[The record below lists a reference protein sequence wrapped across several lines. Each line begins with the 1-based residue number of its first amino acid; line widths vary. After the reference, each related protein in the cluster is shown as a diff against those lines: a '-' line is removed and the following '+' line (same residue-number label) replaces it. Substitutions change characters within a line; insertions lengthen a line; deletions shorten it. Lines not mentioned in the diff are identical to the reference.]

1 MRTLTHIH
9 TDTHMHAHIHTCVH
23 ITHARVH
30 THVHMNTHTHMH
42 PHAHT
47 HICTHT
53 HAHTDTH
60 ARTQHFL
67 LIHLHPLRESFLT
80 ATQLPPTPSSSCPWR
95 WGSGPLDAA
104 WGLSRSFHHCPRP
117 PQTTPTLQLHHPQLP
132 FCCCWLHPVSVIT
145 TASAA
150 CVLGAYLL
158 VISLMTAFSVLF
170 CFQKNA

>member
-1 MRTLTHIH
+1 MFPTPIYNCTQADLLLT
-9 TDTHMHAHIHTCVH
+9 
-23 ITHARVH
+23 H
-30 THVHMNTHTHMH
+30 THVHTRTHTHMH
-42 PHAHT
+42 TRTHAHIYAHVRAHT
-47 HICTHT
+47 HIYTRAC
-53 HAHTDTH
+53 TDTH
-60 ARTQHFL
+60 ARTRHFL

-80 ATQLPPTPSSSCPWR
+80 AAQLPHTPSSSCPWR

-117 PQTTPTLQLHHPQLP
+117 PQTTPTLQPHHPQLLVS
-132 FCCCWLHPVSVIT
+132 CCWLHPVSVIT

-158 VISLMTAFSVLF
+158 VISLMTAFSILF